1 MYLNYIIARRILQLH
16 SHVSTKKTSAKCSRR
31 GIMNTF
37 EFDGKKYK
45 SASRHQKE
53 WGNDLIS
60 QLSLSGNETILD
72 LGCGDGILTKRLSL
86 LVPSGNV
93 LGIDASAN
101 MVETAKTLC
110 ENNLEFARMDM
121 NEMNFEHAFDLIFS
135 NAALHWVKNHKRLL
149 TNAHKALKIHGEI
162 LWDFGGAGNCANFLE
177 VIQRKMSETKY
188 AKYFLDFAW
197 PWFMPSKSQ
206 YVELI
211 STIGFSSYEIA
222 EINKDRYFSD
232 ASEMIK
238 WIDQPSI
245 VPFIKQIPEELKESF
260 RQEVIEEMLQKT
272 RQSNGTHFETFRRI
286 RVHAQK

>member
-1 MYLNYIIARRILQLH
+1 M
-16 SHVSTKKTSAKCSRR
+16 V
-31 GIMNTF
+31 TF
-37 EFDGKKYK
+37 EFDGEKYK
-45 SASRHQKE
+45 AASKHQKE

-60 QLSLSGNETILD
+60 EFSFKGNEAVLD
-72 LGCGDGILTKRLSL
+72 LGCGDGVLTEQLALS
-86 LVPSGNV
+86 VPRGTA
-93 LGIDASAN
+93 LGIDSSVH
-101 MVETAKTLC
+101 MIETAKTIHR
-110 ENNLEFARMDM
+110 NNLKFTHLDI
-121 NEMNFEHAFDLIFS
+121 NKMNFENEFDLIFS